1 MSQDILAWH
10 GAPNLA
16 AICLLGLVLGYL
28 AMLVKDGLDPP
39 RWAASR

>member
-16 AICLLGLVLGYL
+16 AICLLGWSS
-28 AMLVKDGLDPP
+28 AISPC
-39 RWAASR
+39 S